1 MSKSVKDN
9 NKTDKNEIKTESK
22 TESKKTENAK
32 KNDKNIIIEQET
44 IKENIV
50 LSELK
55 KKELSGVDISDLF
68 FLEKICA
75 LICKRYETSARIN
88 NSNNEKFKEFKF
100 YYERIFSEL
109 ERRVLDICK
118 L

>member
-32 KNDKNIIIEQET
+32 KNDKNIIIEQES

-100 YYERIFSEL
+100 YYDRIFSEL
-109 ERRVLDICK
+109 ERRILDICK

>member
-9 NKTDKNEIKTESK
+9 NKTNKNEIKSEN
-22 TESKKTENAK
+22 KKSENIENN
-32 KNDKNIIIEQET
+32 KNVVIEQET

-55 KKELSGVDISDLF
+55 KKELSGMGISDLF

-88 NSNNEKFKEFKF
+88 NSNNEKFKEFKS
-100 YYERIFSEL
+100 YYDKIFFEL
-109 ERRVLDICK
+109 EQRILNICK
-118 L
+118 